1 MYPVSATYKTAVS
14 ATSRTWHSRIKITR
28 AAQVINLT
36 DADLKLGGLKFNEAV
51 LASDKIA
58 LGDAVM
64 SDIEFTIL
72 DADGIYATTDF
83 DGAVVEPD
91 IGLELVHP
99 VNQVETATVAGTVTA
114 NGNASVVVTAAGM
127 TGSPKTKA
135 VAVVKED
142 TAEQVA
148 GKIRVAL
155 AADTAVTAL
164 FTVSGWGAAIILTK
178 ITATANDSTLN
189 VSITK
194 GTSTGITAAPTSA
207 NTAAG
212 VAAVIEWVPLG
223 KYNIDEYTKPFRAV
237 NICALDNLL
246 KFERPFSEISV
257 AFPCSTVTLLNTV
270 CSQCGVTLATTS
282 FTNSGYV
289 INARPIDELSCRDV
303 VGFCAQIAARFARC
317 NRAGQLELAW
327 FKNPGGSATKDFATT
342 PDNRF
347 NFKIAGESIAITGV
361 TFETDTE
368 MLISGTDAYTVDISS
383 NTLIQHDIETLLNS
397 IYAAVNGFVYVPYS
411 GEWVGDPAVQ
421 AGDLVEHTDR
431 DSNVHRSVIG
441 KIAYSYRGKST
452 IEIGSVSKNKK
463 GYMTSSEKQYRTL
476 KKRVEDK
483 QIQLDALDQAV
494 LNGTTLIAGA
504 LGGHSIVGTGVYE
517 GNYFIAD
524 NADITAAVKVWRGNL
539 GGFGYSSNGVNGPYT
554 AGISADNSI
563 WASLVTADMIK
574 TGNLNADLITTGI
587 LESADGN
594 TYFDLDNS
602 LLHVENANIGGFY
615 VSSTMIYT
623 GGGDLGLGTKAGIG
637 SNYWGD
643 CSLFAG
649 GYSLSNEYGWIW
661 NYIKLYSYVNGVA
674 TWETFTD
681 ESRTVTADVF
691 DGTAGTIK
699 NVRIAE
705 AGGYSGYHTIT
716 LLGRHSFTIESD
728 EFSGI
733 TTGYMDVHPKMYVK
747 SDGFLHCEN
756 AEIGGDIIGGLS
768 VRGGANKLVFFN
780 SGYGELDIQG
790 LFWTDK
796 DTDINNWIGDSSTV
810 TDDSFAY
817 IFASNSG
824 EDDFMRME
832 GSGSIGIYARQGLF
846 LHGGAGENIS
856 LLGKVYFGNDIYSA
870 AGLTFYY
877 NGTPVATLGS
887 DGIQNL

>member
-1 MYPVSATYKTAVS
+1 MYPVSAAYKTAVS

-91 IGLELVHP
+91 VGLELVHP

-289 INARPIDELSCRDV
+289 INARPTDELSCRDV

-441 KIAYSYRGKST
+441 KIAYRYRGKST

-539 GGFGYSSNGVNGPYT
+539 GGFGYSSSGVNGPYT

-563 WASLVTADMIK
+563 WASLVTADMMK
-574 TGNLNADLITTGI
+574 TGLLASLNGT
-587 LESADGN
+587 S
-594 TYFDLDNS
+594 YFDLDTGDLYS
-602 LLHVENANIGGFY
+602 ENATLNGLFTSNGHRTYCAVGDQGWAGSVWGIGIRSNMQGMFFADNSVAVDDLDFSPLSFGNLEGLIGLEDAY
-615 VSSTMIYT
+615 WGSGALAGTRYALKSKHPIHITT
-623 GGGDLGLGTKAGIG
+623 GEDIQAYSVYGMDFTAVGGDISLYAKDDFDVDILNNISLEASGDISLFGYENIHLGTYNGYIYADSDIRMPNG
-637 SNYWGD
+637 NYLRGK
-643 CSLFAG
+643 
-649 GYSLSNEYGWIW
+649 N
-661 NYIKLYSYVNGVA
+661 
-674 TWETFTD
+674 
-681 ESRTVTADVF
+681 
-691 DGTAGTIK
+691 TAGTTYFELVGVDTDNRPK
-699 NVRIAE
+699 FGNQ
-705 AGGYSGYHTIT
+705 
-716 LLGRHSFTIESD
+716 
-728 EFSGI
+728 
-733 TTGYMDVHPKMYVK
+733 YMNCRVDAYE
-747 SDGFLHCEN
+747 DIRFY
-756 AEIGGDIIGGLS
+756 IGGVQVGKI
-768 VRGGANKLVFFN
+768 N
-780 SGYGELDIQG
+780 STG
-790 LFWTDK
+790 W
-796 DTDINNWIGDSSTV
+796 
-810 TDDSFAY
+810 
-817 IFASNSG
+817 
-824 EDDFMRME
+824 
-832 GSGSIGIYARQGLF
+832 
-846 LHGGAGENIS
+846 HG
-856 LLGKVYFGNDIYSA
+856 
-870 AGLTFYY
+870 
-877 NGTPVATLGS
+877 P
-887 DGIQNL
+887 